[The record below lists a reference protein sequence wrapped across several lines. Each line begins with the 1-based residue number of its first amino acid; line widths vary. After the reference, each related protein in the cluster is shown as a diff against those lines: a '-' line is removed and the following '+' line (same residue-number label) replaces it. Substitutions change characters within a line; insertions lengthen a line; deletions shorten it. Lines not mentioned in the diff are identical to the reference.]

1 MIFQGSSGIHDSL
14 ASLGAVG
21 GASSISSCTVEPLE
35 NNNVIKKQVN
45 NLESDA
51 KQQNV
56 TIVAVPKNIQRNI
69 ISRERDDRR
78 KIRHR
83 EREPKPRNM
92 MGSVPTSVLSTD
104 PQGHAAAAASA
115 ATSSRAPQQAPPPSN
130 TSNHDMG
137 FIPIKFRNDCEHGE
151 DAVGGATGGDQ
162 DHSGSLEMEVGLD
175 RVPTRLSSSEL
186 EAGRRQEEDENLQNL
201 VDEVLNSTSSEVDFI
216 VGNSDLS

>member
-1 MIFQGSSGIHDSL
+1 M

-21 GASSISSCTVEPLE
+21 GANSISSGTVEPLE

-92 MGSVPTSVLSTD
+92 MGSVPTSVLGTD
-104 PQGHAAAAASA
+104 PHGHAAAAST
-115 ATSSRAPQQAPPPSN
+115 ATSSQALQQAPPPSN
-130 TSNHDMG
+130 SSNHDMS
-137 FIPIKFRNDCEHGE
+137 FIPIKFRNDCEQGE
-151 DAVGGATGGDQ
+151 NAVGGAIRGDQ